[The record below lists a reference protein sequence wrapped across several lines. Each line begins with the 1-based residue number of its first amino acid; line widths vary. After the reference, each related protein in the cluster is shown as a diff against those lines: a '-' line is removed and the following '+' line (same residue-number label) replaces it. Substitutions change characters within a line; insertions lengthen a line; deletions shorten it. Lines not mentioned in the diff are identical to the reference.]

1 MSLPPFLH
9 TGDCPTD
16 GPLIDRCGRVH
27 TYLRVSV
34 TDRCNYRCTY
44 CVPDGGVN
52 WSARSDVL
60 TYEEITRLVGVFVS
74 MGIHRVRLTGG
85 EPLVRRDIVGLV
97 EQMAAI
103 DGLDDL
109 AMTTNAHTL
118 ARHAGALANAG
129 LNRIN
134 VSLDTLNAERFAR
147 ITRGGSLE
155 RVLEGIEVARRVGL
169 GPIKINCVVV
179 RGENEDAMEQL
190 VTYFGPHADSTIVR
204 FIEAMP
210 FEGTS
215 AVDRHM
221 ASSALRDRLGAS
233 CTLIPDE
240 APRHGGPATGWTV
253 RETGLRVGFISP
265 LTEHFC
271 ESCNRLR
278 LQVDGHLRT
287 CLSREAAPSLR
298 EQLRAG
304 ATDAELAQEIRRRV
318 WEKVKG
324 HEAHLEGSER
334 KMFEGVMTS
343 VGG

>member
-1 MSLPPFLH
+1 M
-9 TGDCPTD
+9 D

-44 CVPDGGVN
+44 CVPDQGVD
-52 WSARSDVL
+52 WSARADVL

-74 MGIHRVRLTGG
+74 MGIRRVRLTGG

-97 EQMAAI
+97 ERVAGLE
-103 DGLDDL
+103 GLDDL

-118 ARHAGALANAG
+118 ARHAEALARAG

-134 VSLDTLNAERFAR
+134 VSLDTLDADRFRR

-155 RVLEGIEVARRVGL
+155 RVLEGIEVARQVGL
-169 GPIKINCVVV
+169 APIKINCVVV
-179 RGENEDAMEQL
+179 RGENDDAVEQL
-190 VTYFGPHADSTIVR
+190 VTYFGPHASSTIVR

-215 AVDRHM
+215 GVDRHM
-221 ASSALRDRLGAS
+221 PSSDLRERLSGRY
-233 CTLIPDE
+233 TLIPDE
-240 APRHGGPATGWTV
+240 TPRHGGPASGWSV
-253 RETGLRVGFISP
+253 AETGLRLGFISP

-304 ATDAELAQEIRRRV
+304 ATDEELAQEIRRRV
-318 WEKVKG
+318 WDKVKG
-324 HEAHLEGSER
+324 HEAHLEGADR
-334 KMFEGVMTS
+334 RMFEGVMTS